1 MIQTGSIKLTKN
13 TDPDKYKCIGYR
25 IGFDSRSEFSFTDEI
40 IGKKV
45 IIFEAEMNSSA
56 HIDNKNNNI
65 LISVQGPMQELG
77 DTTLTSEEKFSI
89 NFT

>member
-1 MIQTGSIKLTKN
+1 MLIQININVLATGQDLILVQNFHLQMESL
-13 TDPDKYKCIGYR
+13 
-25 IGFDSRSEFSFTDEI
+25 E
-40 IGKKV
+40 KKV